1 MVTVIGV
8 EKNVLVNIIEFIFF
22 LVLLLLISFKSTS
35 ENQKQF
41 LLKEELILKYN
52 FNIAIWINNNI
63 IKYQ

>member
-1 MVTVIGV
+1 MIGV
-8 EKNVLVNIIEFIFF
+8 EKNVLVNIAEFIFF

-52 FNIAIWINNNI
+52 FNISI
-63 IKYQ
+63 